1 MKTSAHRAAALSCA
15 LLASTC
21 LVAPAM
27 AQTTQAYRQIDDN
40 GVDLTHG
47 DFVMSFREG
56 SIGSGKAE
64 LALIRERANFQ
75 GSQWDAYTFKREVS
89 SMNATITIG
98 LPGRVHER
106 FTGGSNATSFTH
118 TKGSGATLTRSLI
131 GYTYTAPDGTT
142 IHYYDPNPSWEI
154 GQTTNFCAS
163 NNLTASVCYLLP
175 QTIATPGSGKVE
187 LSWFTAELNDG
198 WGNIS
203 YEWRLDKVANSFGY
217 SAEFTYPTNS
227 WDSGGYWRTRTGA
240 QFRNSLHGS
249 TVQGTIGYAY
259 PSSSVYTIDITDMA
273 GQTWRVTD
281 TSIRRPGESSPS
293 FSISSVNNVT
303 SVTKDGV
310 TTSYSRSVSGT
321 TGTMTVTNAL
331 NQQTVVTSNLSI
343 GRPTSVTDPIN
354 RTSSYQ
360 YDSYGRLT
368 RVTAPEG
375 NYTQYTYDPRG
386 NITETRMRDK
396 AGNSSNDIVT
406 SAVYPS
412 TCSNPKTCNK
422 PTSTTDANGNVTEY
436 EYDSTYGSIT
446 RVTLAAPTTNAVRP
460 QTRYTYQAT
469 TYGSTYPLQA
479 VVHEL
484 KEISTCQ
491 TLAGA
496 SGGTAA
502 ACANGADEVR
512 TLLGYDFNGNVN
524 SVTNG
529 NGSGT
534 LTATTNATYDGKGDL
549 LTVDGPLP
557 GSADTLRY
565 RYDAARRQIGIVS
578 PDPDGSGSLKHRARR
593 STLGA
598 DGRVLKVENG
608 TVNSQS
614 DSDWAA
620 FSALEGVEIGYSNGR
635 PVTQKLVSGSTAY
648 ALNQTSYDA
657 LGRPECSAQRM
668 NPSVY
673 SSLPGACSLG
683 TEGSFGPDR
692 ISKTVYDA
700 AGQVTQAR
708 SAVETTL
715 EAAEATFSYT
725 PNGKLEYVID
735 AKGNRS
741 KYVYDGHD
749 RQSHWYLPSPT
760 SPSSYNDASQT
771 AALASAGSIN
781 TADYE
786 QYGYDANGNRT
797 SFRNRA
803 GQMIYPGYDALNR
816 LISKDLPNNLLYEA
830 DQSFSYD
837 NLGRLTSATD
847 VSISVVIGYDALGR
861 KTSEGNQHFGYTSF
875 QYDAAGRRTS
885 MTWKDGFY
893 VTYEHLVTGET
904 SVIRENGSTALA
916 SFGYDDLGRRTSLTR
931 GNGTSTSYSF
941 DAVSRLS
948 QLGQDLSG
956 TGHDLT
962 LGFSYNPASQITQNT
977 RSNDAYAWTNHYNV
991 NRGYTSNGLNQYT
1004 ASGSVTPTYDAKGN
1018 VTSAGGTTYGYTA
1031 ENLLMRVNGS
1041 DNLVYDPL
1049 GRLYFTTQ
1057 PISFVYDGTEMIAEL
1072 DYTTGN
1078 PIARRYVHGPGV
1090 DEPLVWYEGSGTSDR
1105 RWLHADER
1113 GSIIAI
1119 TNGSGVTTNVNAY
1132 DEYGIPQ
1139 SSNEGRFQYTG
1150 QTWLPELGMYYYK
1163 ARIYS
1168 PTLGRFLQPDQ
1179 IGYGDGMNMYAY
1191 VGSDPINL
1199 VDSSGNRAMTP
1210 GEKGMMRSIL
1220 PVGINFDA
1228 LSIHRNPFSDRGF
1241 VGPRNHIWFGVDY
1254 MDDFSLSSRTSSQ
1267 RDTFLHEMWHVFE
1280 KSIGLTSQGMLTAN
1294 QIGFGFSNSAYDWV
1308 QGNGQMFRHQNPE
1321 VRANTFAKC
1330 FTGNGEACSR
1340 MEGFSYSG
1348 AYSGGRIHVSF
1359 SDGTLRIT
1367 YSYKPI
1373 GSLITRTVT
1382 FESKPPTDEDEEEK
1396 KKDKKKGG

>member
-47 DFVMSFREG
+47 DFVMSFKEG

-64 LALIRERANFQ
+64 LALIRERAHAQ

-106 FTGGSNATSFTH
+106 FTGGSNATTFTN
-118 TKGSGATLTRSLI
+118 TKGSGATLTRN
-131 GYTYTAPDGTT
+131 GGFYQFVAADGTS
-142 IHYYDPNPSWEI
+142 ISYYDPNPSWEI
-154 GQTTNFCAS
+154 GQTSNFCAS

-175 QTIATPGSGKVE
+175 QTIATPGAGMVE

-217 SAEFTYPTNS
+217 SISFTYPTNS

-240 QFRNSLHGS
+240 QFRNAVHGS

-259 PSSSVYTIDITDMA
+259 PTSSVYTIDITDMA

-293 FSISSVNNVT
+293 FSVSGMTNVT
-303 SVTKDGV
+303 SATRDGV

-331 NQQTVVTSNLSI
+331 SQQTVVTSNLSV
-343 GRPTSVTDPIN
+343 GRPSSVKDALN
-354 RTSSYQ
+354 RTTGYQ
-360 YDSYGRLT
+360 YDSFGRLT

-375 NYTQYTYDPRG
+375 NYTEYTYDARG
-386 NITETRMRDK
+386 NVTQTQHVAKPGSGAATIT
-396 AGNSSNDIVT
+396 T
-406 SAVYPS
+406 SAVFPS
-412 TCSNPKTCNK
+412 TCSNAVTCNK
-422 PTSTTDANGNVTEY
+422 PTSTTDARGNVTEY
-436 EYDSTYGSIT
+436 EYDATYGSIT
-446 RVTLAAPTTNAVRP
+446 RVTQAAPATNAVRP
-460 QTRYTYQAT
+460 QTRYTYQVTSYDFAT
-469 TYGSTYPLQA
+469 FA
-479 VVHEL
+479 ANVHEL
-484 KEISTCQ
+484 KEISACQ

-496 SGGTAA
+496 SGTTAA

-512 TLLGYDFNGNVN
+512 TVLGYDSNSNVN
-524 SVTNG
+524 SVTQR

-534 LTATTNATYDGKGDL
+534 LVATSTMTYDAKGDL
-549 LTVDGPLP
+549 LTVDGPLS
-557 GSADTLRY
+557 GTADTTRY
-565 RYDAARRQIGIVS
+565 RYDAARRQIGVVS
-578 PDPDGSGSLKHRARR
+578 PDPDGSGALKHRARR

-620 FSALEGVEIGYSNGR
+620 FSALEAVETGYDNGR

-648 ALNQTSYDA
+648 ALTQTSYDA

-673 SSLPGACSLG
+673 SSLPSSACSLG

-700 AGQVTQAR
+700 AGQVTQVI
-708 SAVETTL
+708 SAYGVTGEQANEVTAAYTNNGQIQTLTDAENNRTT
-715 EAAEATFSYT
+715 
-725 PNGKLEYVID
+725 
-735 AKGNRS
+735 
-741 KYVYDGHD
+741 YVYDGHD
-749 RQSHWYLPSPT
+749 RL
-760 SPSSYNDASQT
+760 SQT
-771 AALASAGSIN
+771 QFPSATKGAGTSN
-781 TADYE
+781 TSDYE
-786 QYGYDANGNRT
+786 QYGYDASGNVT

-803 GQMIYPGYDALNR
+803 GQMIYASYDNLNR
-816 LISKDLPNNLLYEA
+816 LISKDLPNTYLYESDA
-830 DQSFSYD
+830 SFTYD
-837 NLGRLTSATD
+837 NLGRMVSATAS
-847 VSISVVIGYDALGR
+847 VSNVITSFTYDALGR
-861 KTSEGNQHFGYTSF
+861 KISEGNNYHGTTSF
-875 QYDAAGRRTS
+875 QYDVAGRRTS

-977 RSNDAYAWTNHYNV
+977 RSNDSYAWTNHYNV
-991 NRGYTSNGLNQYT
+991 NRGYTANGLNQYT

-1018 VTSAGGTTYGYTA
+1018 VTSAGGASYDYTA
-1031 ENLLMRVNGS
+1031 ENLLTRVNGANS
-1041 DNLVYDPL
+1041 HAHDAL
-1049 GRLYFTTQ
+1049 GRLYHSNQ
-1057 PISFVYDGTEMIAEL
+1057 PINFAYDGAEMIAEL
-1072 DYTTGN
+1072 GHTSGY
-1078 PIARRYVHGPGV
+1078 PIVRRYVHGPGT
-1090 DEPLVWYEGSGTSDR
+1090 DEPLVWYEIGDTTPR

-1113 GSIIAI
+1113 GSIVAVTDGTGAAIA
-1119 TNGSGVTTNVNAY
+1119 VNSY

-1139 SSNEGRFQYTG
+1139 STNIGRFQYTG

-1168 PTLGRFLQPDQ
+1168 PTLGRFLQPDP
-1179 IGYGDGMNMYAY
+1179 IGYGDGMNIYAY
-1191 VGSDPINL
+1191 VGADPVNFTDPFGL
-1199 VDSSGNRAMTP
+1199 NETPPCTKDCPPAEEKKTDDSSPISVIGRYIQGFANLIGGNS
-1210 GEKGMMRSIL
+1210 GSSGRSGHNESASAAGRTNEIVV
-1220 PVGINFDA
+1220 VG
-1228 LSIHRNPFSDRGF
+1228 RRDRGF
-1241 VGPRNHIWFGVDY
+1241 TRAVSIITGISEGCLSGEGCSTIDKIMIATLAGGPAIVVTGRAIRFG
-1254 MDDFSLSSRTSSQ
+1254 
-1267 RDTFLHEMWHVFE
+1267 
-1280 KSIGLTSQGMLTAN
+1280 SIVATNLTRGASVLNIGLNLTSQQLANRLIKQGFKATRTSNPMVTSYTNGNVRFTIRPWSGRGGGGPPTADK
-1294 QIGFGFSNSAYDWV
+1294 YV
-1308 QGNGQMFRHQNPE
+1308 
-1321 VRANTFAKC
+1321 
-1330 FTGNGEACSR
+1330 NGELVAKFR
-1340 MEGFSYSG
+1340 
-1348 AYSGGRIHVSF
+1348 
-1359 SDGTLRIT
+1359 LQ
-1367 YSYKPI
+1367 
-1373 GSLITRTVT
+1373 
-1382 FESKPPTDEDEEEK
+1382 
-1396 KKDKKKGG
+1396 